1 MHPLKTFQIFL
12 LLALLIT
19 SPLVVNADITVAL
32 GKGFVKKYKD
42 KATIPTTFRVDKH
55 HNTPNPIGG
64 GSDDGD
70 IHIAGRDSV
79 VKLPTVAEIINGKR
93 ENDTF
98 NFLMQTT
105 AGQSIPLVG
114 VWRLWFEHPG
124 HDDQIQGQ
132 TVLVPTNTNPDHIF
146 EFHPVAKFGNF
157 DCLDSFLPIADQSN
171 EFRGHPADKAFASY
185 EQRPGTITQSNTAI
199 MIMSNKAGFNYTDFE
214 MRLTGNPKDVG
225 DGFIVL
231 ADVFMPGA
239 AANADPLTQEPRRMI
254 FVKGS
259 KPADKVATMS
269 KGGKLHVLGIPRVN
283 LNEVFAVANGLQGH
297 DEYSEGGLPYEM
309 IIVALLKD

>member
-32 GKGFVKKYKD
+32 AKGFVKKYKD

-79 VKLPTVAEIINGKR
+79 VRLPMVAEIINGKR

-105 AGQSIPLVG
+105 AGESIPLVG

-132 TVLVPTNTNPDHIF
+132 TVPVPTNTNPDHIF
-146 EFHPVAKFGNF
+146 EFHPVATFGGF

-171 EFRGHPADKAFASY
+171 EFRGYPADKAFGAY
-185 EQRPGTITQSNTAI
+185 EQRPGTITESNTAI
-199 MIMSNKAGFNYTDFE
+199 MITSNKAGYNYTEFE
-214 MRLTGNPKDVG
+214 MRLTGKPKDVG
-225 DGFIVL
+225 DGYIVL
-231 ADVFMPGA
+231 ANIYNAGA
-239 AANADPLTQEPRRMI
+239 PANADPLTQEPRRMI
-254 FVKGS
+254 FVKDS
-259 KPADKVATMS
+259 KPADKIATMK
-269 KGGKLHVLGIPRVN
+269 KGDKLHVLGIPRVN
-283 LNEVFAVANGLQGH
+283 LNEVYAIASGLQGH
-297 DEYSEGGLPYEM
+297 EEYSEGGLPYEM
-309 IIVALLKD
+309 IIVALLSD